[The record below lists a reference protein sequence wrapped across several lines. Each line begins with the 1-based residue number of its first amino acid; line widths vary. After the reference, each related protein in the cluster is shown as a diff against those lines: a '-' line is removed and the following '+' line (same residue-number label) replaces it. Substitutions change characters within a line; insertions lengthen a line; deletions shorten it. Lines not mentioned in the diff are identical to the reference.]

1 MKKIF
6 ITLGLAATI
15 IACSPADESPL
26 GKLKSRRDSLKT
38 AISDIKAKIAEI
50 DAEIKRRDTNKVK
63 LKPVTVT
70 DVELGTFEHF
80 FVVHGNVDAKENILV
95 YPESMGVIKKISVEA
110 GTMVT
115 KAQTIAELDASTMES
130 GIAELKKSLEL
141 ASEVFERQEK
151 LWNKKIGSELDYLQ
165 AKTNKESL
173 QQKLNTMYEQLDMY
187 RIKAPFS
194 GYIDEVF
201 PKVGEMA
208 APQAPFLRLINTQ
221 DIEIKSDISE
231 DYISKV
237 GKGNLVRVEIPGSNN
252 TFESSI
258 ETVGAYINPNN
269 RTFKATIKL
278 DNGRG
283 LKPNQLAKIHVRD
296 FVLDNAVIV
305 PSRLI
310 QQDREGRQF
319 LFVIQGDM
327 VEKKFVTS
335 KWSYDG
341 LSMVSEGLEGT
352 ETLVDKGARSV
363 QDKEQVKVVQ

>member
-6 ITLGLAATI
+6 ITLGLAAAI
-15 IACSPADESPL
+15 VACAPQDTTPL
-26 GKLKSRRDSLKT
+26 GQLKSERDSLKT
-38 AISDIKAKIAEI
+38 AISDIKAQIADL

-70 DVELGTFEHF
+70 DAEIGTFQHF

-95 YPESMGVIKKISVEA
+95 YPESMGVIKKIAVEA
-110 GTMVT
+110 GSMVT
-115 KAQTIAELDASTMES
+115 KGQVIAQLDASAMES

-141 ASEVFERQEK
+141 ATEVFERQEK
-151 LWNKKIGSELDYLQ
+151 LWEKNIGSELDFLQ

-221 DIEIKSDISE
+221 DIEIKLDISE

-296 FVLDNAVIV
+296 FSMDNAVIV

-319 LFVIQGDM
+319 LFIIKGDM
-327 VEKKFVTS
+327 VEKKFIKS
-335 KWSYDG
+335 EWSYDG
-341 LSMVSEGLEGT
+341 VSLVIEGLDGT
-352 ETLVDKGARSV
+352 ETLVDKGSRSV
-363 QDKEQVKVVQ
+363 QDKEQVKVVL